1 MREDDDKYF
10 ILMIA
15 GYKDELKRNFFGM
28 NDGLERRFS
37 IHFTMQSYAP
47 QEMVQ
52 IFIKKSLD
60 GGWLIEE
67 GAITDEFIKEHSA
80 HFKHHGGD
88 MELLFVKCK
97 IAHSKNLLAGRSKI
111 KRCISKMDM
120 KDGIELFI
128 KNSNAADDKSFIKT
142 MYI

>member
-1 MREDDDKYF
+1 
-10 ILMIA
+10 
-15 GYKDELKRNFFGM
+15 
-28 NDGLERRFS
+28 
-37 IHFTMQSYAP
+37 MQPYSP
-47 QEMVQ
+47 QEMLQ

-60 GGWLIEE
+60 GGWIIDK

-97 IAHSKNLLAGRSKI
+97 IAHSKNLLAGKSKI
-111 KRCISKMDM
+111 KRCISEADI
-120 KDGIELFI
+120 KDGIQLFI
-128 KNSNAADDKSFIKT
+128 KNSNTLDENSFIKN

>member
-1 MREDDDKYF
+1 
-10 ILMIA
+10 
-15 GYKDELKRNFFGM
+15 M

-37 IHFTMQSYAP
+37 IHFTMEPYSP

-60 GGWLIEE
+60 GGWFVEE
-67 GAITDEFIKEHSA
+67 GAINEEFIKEHSA
-80 HFKHHGGD
+80 YFKHHGGD

-97 IAHSKNLLAGRSKI
+97 IAHSKNLLAGKSKI
-111 KRCISKMDM
+111 KRCISKADI
-120 KDGIELFI
+120 KDGIQLFI
-128 KNSNAADDKSFIKT
+128 KNSNVVDDKTYIKT

>member
-1 MREDDDKYF
+1 LDLINQSLTEIREDDDKYF

-37 IHFTMQSYAP
+37 IHFTMQSYSP
-47 QEMVQ
+47 EELVK
-52 IFIKKSLD
+52 IFIKKILD
-60 GGWLIEE
+60 GGWSIEE
-67 GAITDEFIKEHSA
+67 GAISDEFIKEHSA

-97 IAHSKNLLAGRSKI
+97 IAHSKNLLAGKSKI
-111 KRCISKMDM
+111 KRCISKVDV
-120 KDGIELFI
+120 KDGIQLFI
-128 KNSNAADDKSFIKT
+128 KNNI
-142 MYI
+142 